1 MNDLLHQI
9 VNVGYSEVEQA
20 LATLKADYHR
30 YAKEAAV
37 EHVRK
42 AKDLL
47 IQVQQYE
54 VAAALW
60 DIERK
65 LDPQTPSANDLGVPA
80 AGPPVGLSA
89 VSPRGGE
96 DAAPIPH
103 ADPGGA
109 NHDVPEP

>member
-1 MNDLLHQI
+1 MNDLMHQI

-20 LATLKADYHR
+20 LATLKANYHR
-30 YAKEAAV
+30 YAKEAAM

-47 IQVQQYE
+47 IQAQQYDE
-54 VAAALW
+54 AVALR

-65 LDPQTPSANDLGVPA
+65 LDPPVPSVDDLGVPGA
-80 AGPPVGLSA
+80 EPPVGLSA

-103 ADPGGA
+103 AHPGGT
-109 NHDVPEP
+109 NSSLPEP